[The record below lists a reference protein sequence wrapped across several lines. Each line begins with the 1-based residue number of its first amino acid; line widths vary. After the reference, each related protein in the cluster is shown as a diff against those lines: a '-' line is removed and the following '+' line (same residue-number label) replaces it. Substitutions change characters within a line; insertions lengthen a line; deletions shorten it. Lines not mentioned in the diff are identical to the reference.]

1 MLIGTMSPTQNFHT
15 IAYGICSHE
24 DTAAHEHVLHAVRE
38 AVNATVADRAAK
50 KMRVCEHMFVY
61 ETFLSVRAVCTLCVS
76 CVRAVCELCVS
87 CV

>member
-24 DTAAHEHVLHAVRE
+24 DTAAHEYVLHAVRE

-50 KMRVCEHMFVY
+50 QMRV
-61 ETFLSVRAVCTLCVS
+61 
-76 CVRAVCELCVS
+76 
-87 CV
+87 